1 MSRHDWY
8 RQTVW
13 SPTQETSF
21 FQRLA
26 RSRSPFHRA
35 QYLRIQALTLA
46 QTGQPSNLRVA
57 LGLLER
63 IFADYPDAFDVAMAY
78 LQAARCHDALGNIE
92 AASQHFEQALAE
104 QSKSPNY
111 QTGVTLEFPWF
122 IVRHGMVELYDR
134 ALEVLVNVD
143 SVFPIQRFK
152 ECTCRALIADHRGE
166 RVAAEASAQAALQAA
181 GLRRSPFAR
190 HPSVGL
196 VGDEHSEWI
205 ERLEA
210 LAST

>member
-1 MSRHDWY
+1 
-8 RQTVW
+8 
-13 SPTQETSF
+13 
-21 FQRLA
+21 
-26 RSRSPFHRA
+26 
-35 QYLRIQALTLA
+35 LTLA
-46 QTGQPSNLRVA
+46 ETGQPGNLRVA

-63 IFADYPDAFDVAMAY
+63 IFADYPDAFDVPMAY
-78 LQAARCHDALGNIE
+78 LQAALCHDALGNIE

-104 QSKSPNY
+104 QIKSPNY

-122 IVRHGMVELYDR
+122 IVRQGIVELYDR
-134 ALEVLVNVD
+134 ALEVLVNVN
-143 SVFPIQRFK
+143 SVFPIERFK
-152 ECTCRALIADHRGE
+152 ESTCRALIAAHRGE

-196 VGDEHSEWI
+196 VGDEYREWI